1 MLVRLQANAAGDDKA
16 IAAAE
21 AKVECA
27 RDSLAKEEHEA
38 DVAARVAAETE
49 EASLAAQA
57 EISAQQVEAE
67 IEIEHS
73 SPVKSDSPDPDE
85 SEEEVTMSDF
95 QKMMATKM
103 LGC

>member
-1 MLVRLQANAAGDDKA
+1 MLVWLQANAAGDDKA

-27 RDSLAKEEHEA
+27 RDSLAKEEQEA
-38 DVAARVAAETE
+38 DMAARVAAETE

-57 EISAQQVEAE
+57 GISAQQVEAE

-73 SPVKSDSPDPDE
+73 SPVKSVSPDLDD
-85 SEEEVTMSDF
+85 SEEEANMSDF
-95 QKMMATKM
+95 QKMMAAKM